1 MTTTKQLDRLK
12 KIHQYIKVANTGSP
26 KEFANRLS
34 LSESQLYNILE
45 DLKIKGFPISYSRNL
60 KSYVYNDDC
69 ELEIVYSVQLL
80 TSQEKIKISG
90 GILKNFFTPMQ
101 LEWTKLY

>member
-1 MTTTKQLDRLK
+1 MLGLVEFLSK
-12 KIHQYIKVANTGSP
+12 YIILNFGRVSYKL
-26 KEFANRLS
+26 LS
-34 LSESQLYNILE
+34 
-45 DLKIKGFPISYSRNL
+45 NL
-60 KSYVYNDDC
+60 KSYVYNDNC

-80 TSQEKIKISG
+80 TSQEKIKIVG